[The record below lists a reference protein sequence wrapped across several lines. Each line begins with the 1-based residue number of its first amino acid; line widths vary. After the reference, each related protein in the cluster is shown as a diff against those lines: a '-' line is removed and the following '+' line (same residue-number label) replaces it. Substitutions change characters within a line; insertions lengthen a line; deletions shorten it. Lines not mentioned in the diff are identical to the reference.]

1 MFEPGTTVVCV
12 DDRFPASI
20 TKYLKALPR
29 KGDTYVVRDI
39 IPAQGWDKKET
50 CAVLLVEIVNPPTA
64 HRPEWGE
71 CGFAPHRFREVET
84 ETECCETYATMTL

>member
-12 DDRFPASI
+12 DDRFPQSVRNC
-20 TKYLKALPR
+20 LRALPR

-39 IPAQGWDKKET
+39 VPAQDWKGDET
-50 CAVLLVEIVNPPTA
+50 CAVLLVELVNPPA
-64 HRPEWGE
+64 PHRPEWGE

-84 ETECCETYATMTL
+84 EIEYCETHATITL